1 MRRNTFKF
9 AVLLVFV
16 LMAIVPMSGALAQD
30 DIVIDFY
37 YPTAVE
43 GPIAETIQGY
53 ADTFMAAHPGVTV
66 NPIYTGSY
74 NQTRDTILAEGDAPI
89 VDVAVMLAN
98 DLYSFVEDG
107 YIIPVQPFIDNLED
121 PEAWTNDFFPAFWT
135 NSVVTEGGALWS
147 VPFQRSTP
155 ILFYNADLLAEAGI
169 EVPTNI
175 DELIAAAQALTTPE
189 RDGLEVPV
197 AGIFP
202 SWLFQSFA
210 AAYGQPLVDA
220 DPTHVYI
227 NTPEALA
234 ALETVTRLGMS
245 VEDGGFGVG
254 PMGGSAWGETPEA
267 FTSGNAAMIYH
278 TTGSLTNILQNADFE
293 VGVAF
298 TPSGPAMADGTGYGT
313 PTGGG
318 NLYMFNDGS
327 KSNTELQAA
336 WDWIEFLSS
345 PEIQSDWGAATG
357 YIAARQSAWEIDPL
371 ASLVQEYPQYAVA
384 RDQLAYSYKEFTA
397 WRSIDLQNILNTEL
411 SRVIS
416 GEVPLSE
423 AAAVLENAQNQMDEL
438 LAEYQQ

>member
-1 MRRNTFKF
+1 MRTSFK
-9 AVLLVFV
+9 VTMLLVFM
-16 LMAIVPMSGALAQD
+16 LIAIVPFSGVLAQD
-30 DIVIDFY
+30 EIVIDFY

-43 GPIAETIQGY
+43 GPIAETIQAY
-53 ADTFMAAHPGVTV
+53 ADTFMEANPGVTI
-66 NPIYTGSY
+66 NPVYTGSY
-74 NQTRDTILAEGDAPI
+74 NQTRDIILAEGDAPI
-89 VDVAVMLAN
+89 VDVGVMLAI
-98 DLYSFVEDG
+98 DLFSFVEDG
-107 YIIPVQPFIDNLED
+107 YIVPLQGFIDNLDD

-135 NSVVTEGGALWS
+135 NSVLEEDGALWS

-155 ILFYNADLLAEAGI
+155 IMFYNADLLAEAGL

-175 DELIAAAQALTTPE
+175 DELIAVAQALTTE
-189 RDGLEVPV
+189 DRDGFQVPV

-210 AAYGQPLVDA
+210 AAYGQALVDA
-220 DPTHVYI
+220 DPTRVYL

-234 ALETVTRLGMS
+234 ALETVTRMGMS
-245 VEDGGFGVG
+245 VEDGGFGIG

-293 VGVAF
+293 VGVSF

-318 NLYMFNDGS
+318 NLYLFNDGS
-327 KSNTELQAA
+327 KSEAELQAG
-336 WDWIEFLSS
+336 WDWIAFLSS

-357 YIAARQSAWEIDPL
+357 YIAARQSSWDIDPL
-371 ASLVQEYPQYAVA
+371 ASLVEEFPQYAVA

-397 WRSIDLQNILNTEL
+397 WRSIELQNILNNEL
-411 SRVIS
+411 SRVLS

-438 LAEYQQ
+438 LAEYQ